1 MTSQA
6 QKKSLSPVVDE
17 QQVIDYLI
25 SHPDFFIENSLLLAD
40 MKIPHESG
48 VAVSL
53 IERQISLLRNRNE
66 HFEMKLRE
74 MVDAVHDNQRLNA
87 SLQRLAINLFMNEG
101 LDDVI
106 ATVNEELRDELS
118 TDFITIRLLTDDK
131 TLVEQQPERYL
142 LKGDTRLDCLSKLI
156 AEKGIQCGRLTDQQA
171 ELLFPEGLSQLGSGA
186 VMAIADVDS
195 FGILGLGSKDDQ
207 HYHPGMGTE
216 FLRQLSDLVSAAIK
230 PHLAV

>member
-6 QKKSLSPVVDE
+6 QKKQSSVVDE

-25 SHPDFFIENSLLLAD
+25 SHPDFFVENSLLLAD

-48 VAVSL
+48 IAVSL

-66 HFEMKLRE
+66 HFEARLRE
-74 MVDAVHDNQRLNA
+74 MVDAVHDNQRLNG
-87 SLQRLAINLFMNEG
+87 SLQRLAINLFTNEG

-106 ATVNEELRDELS
+106 ATVIEELRDELS
-118 TDFITIRLLTDDK
+118 TDFITIRLLTDDQE
-131 TLVEQQPERYL
+131 LVEQQPERYI
-142 LKGDTRLDCLSKLI
+142 LKGDTKLDCFSKLI
-156 AEKGIQCGRLTDQQA
+156 AEKKIQCGRLNDQQA
-171 ELLFPEGLSQLGSGA
+171 ELLFSENLSQLGSGA

-216 FLRQLSDLVSAAIK
+216 FLQQLSDLVSAAIK

>member
-6 QKKSLSPVVDE
+6 QKKQSTPVVDE

-25 SHPDFFIENSLLLAD
+25 SHPDFFVENSLLLAD

-53 IERQISLLRNRNE
+53 IERQIGLLRNRNE
-66 HFEMKLRE
+66 HFEAKLRE
-74 MVDAVHDNQRLNA
+74 MVDAVHDNQRLND

-106 ATVNEELRDELS
+106 ATIIEELRNELS
-118 TDFITIRLLTDDK
+118 ADFVTIRLLTDDK
-131 TLVEQQPERYL
+131 KLAEQQPERYI
-142 LKGDTRLDCLSKLI
+142 LKGEARLDCFSKLI
-156 AEKGIQCGRLTDQQA
+156 EEKKIQCGRLTDQQA
-171 ELLFPEGLSQLGSGA
+171 ELLFPEDVSQLGSGA
-186 VMAIADVDS
+186 VMVIADVDS
-195 FGILGLGSKDDQ
+195 FGILGLGSTDDQ
-207 HYHPGMGTE
+207 RYHPGMGTE
-216 FLRQLSDLVSAAIK
+216 FLQQLSDLVSAAIK